1 MRIRVMTVA
10 VIVGRAVIRPMA
22 VVMGM
27 VMAAAERNWHP
38 IR

>member
-1 MRIRVMTVA
+1 MRVRVMTVA
-10 VIVGRAVIRPMA
+10 VVVSMAVVRPMA

-27 VMAAAERNWHP
+27 VMAASERNRHS